1 MCAPTCFQPVV
12 QSAILLLQNLEASE
26 SGTGSHW
33 ANASLHSIFTFTFL
47 FVTVVNI
54 QILAVYHSIWPLLN
68 YLTILFLVV
77 YCRLFN
83 TQHVCCIMSFLW
95 FLSVSQRGKSVH
107 WRERVSSTI
116 WIQSSVIKNDH
127 CVAVKCATCCTWLC
141 LHSNIYLVTWDYA
154 VKVLKA
160 SFGDLQHW
168 AFNLTCTSCSICRF

>member
-1 MCAPTCFQPVV
+1 MHQHVFSLWYKVLFCFCRIWRRPSRGQEVTE
-12 QSAILLLQNLEASE
+12 QTLHSTLSSLLL
-26 SGTGSHW
+26 
-33 ANASLHSIFTFTFL
+33 FFL

-116 WIQSSVIKNDH
+116 WIQSSVIKKDH

-154 VKVLKA
+154 VKFLKA